1 MTWKKILTNNTSKY
15 YFTVQ
20 NISVIPNS
28 KVYLKIKDTDTPPT
42 DTNGA
47 IVLTSKN
54 YLSSV
59 LPTNSYMYVAEE
71 NGGLA
76 GTIVSEVINQTNF
89 NIQTVHEDKVL
100 TTVGTVVSI
109 PKGALF
115 VLQNKSENDIQYKV
129 SNQSGRGVLVKNQI
143 FAIAFARDTKVT
155 VTGTAGDTFTY
166 IITASVNMTV
176 LDDQLQEDINYI
188 KAHLKTVNTKYITI
202 DALEQVYSQLGRG
215 SFTDE
220 FDING
225 NNTIEHTFDTVK
237 LNPVDKTITKINDR
251 SVVEVIGDITFTN
264 RALPKTDKTAFS
276 FTVSTDPEDNSIND
290 IFIANKAIRNHIEK
304 IYIRRNTEKDKLQLV
319 LVTSHN
325 FESSGKF
332 RIRIDGYKLLKENNP
347 LDQTAAT
354 QEVIYKHDNLEFYS
368 DEDRAEIHSNLVE
381 NVNPNLFKV
390 DNFNFNYDDSTATKL
405 VFKTKDPSSPPS
417 SPTEIDGFIVEF
429 NEANGELFLYIH
441 NKLRSNIRVN
451 KRIDRI
457 FTIGKKRG
465 LSMTIPVW
473 LFTKINEKPILV
485 PDANYIKYKVPLHE
499 YVDINKGYGFYKT
512 FFKNIYDRLMASKDE
527 PELINECALCIH
539 YI

>member
-28 KVYLKIKDTDTPPT
+28 KVYLKIKDTDTPPI

-100 TTVGTVVSI
+100 TTVPTVVSI

-220 FDING
+220 LEING

-251 SVVEVIGDITFTN
+251 SVVEVVGDITFTN
-264 RALPKTDKTAFS
+264 RALSKTDKTAFS

-381 NVNPNLFKV
+381 NVNPSLFKV

-429 NEANGELFLYIH
+429 NESNGELFLYIH

>member
-100 TTVGTVVSI
+100 TTVPTVVSI

-220 FDING
+220 LEING

-251 SVVEVIGDITFTN
+251 SVVEVVGDITLTN
-264 RALPKTDKTAFS
+264 RALSKTDKTAFS

-381 NVNPNLFKV
+381 NVNPSLFRV
-390 DNFNFNYDDSTATKL
+390 NNFNFNYDDSTATKL
-405 VFKTKDPSSPPS
+405 VFKTKDPTSPPS

-429 NEANGELFLYIH
+429 NETNGELFLYIH
-441 NKLRSNIRVN
+441 NIVNFNI
-451 KRIDRI
+451 
-457 FTIGKKRG
+457 
-465 LSMTIPVW
+465 
-473 LFTKINEKPILV
+473 
-485 PDANYIKYKVPLHE
+485 
-499 YVDINKGYGFYKT
+499 
-512 FFKNIYDRLMASKDE
+512 
-527 PELINECALCIH
+527 CQ
-539 YI
+539 